1 MLKYGVYR
9 ANSKQWDRYAAIQK
23 RQNLLR
29 RKKTSG
35 KVAGDTYSLSKFS
48 SFFILY
54 NSPTRP
60 TEQVGE
66 NPGNEVGSRVIH
78 ELVSSP

>member
-23 RQNLLR
+23 PQNLLR

-48 SFFILY
+48 
-54 NSPTRP
+54 NS
-60 TEQVGE
+60 EFHLSYLE
-66 NPGNEVGSRVIH
+66 ESK
-78 ELVSSP
+78 VSN